1 MRALRLQ
8 TRVDH
13 KKRIILDLPEYV
25 TQDHVEVIV
34 LLGDDAVGSPVIDH
48 AAADTRE
55 RLRRFHEWVDAHDR
69 SVSLIPADMYRREHI
84 YETP

>member
-13 KKRIILDLPEYV
+13 NKRIVLDLPEYV

-34 LLGDDAVGSPVIDH
+34 LVNDDAVVSPVVNQ
-48 AAADTRE
+48 ATADARE

-69 SVSLIPADMYRREHI
+69 SVPLIPAGMYRREHI